1 MASEPGNR
9 STVAD
14 RTTRSSGVVER
25 ASAWGRRLW
34 RPLEYSSSYLALL
47 AVMEVFVVQEV
58 LALPASPAMAV
69 VGLITFSVYANDRL
83 VDLDTDAVSNP
94 HRTAFTRQYQSVLYV
109 MAAVA
114 YGAAVALSV
123 LGGPA
128 AFALALVPGVAWI
141 LYAVSWTPVVD
152 LPVHRLKE
160 VLVVNSAIVAGA
172 WSVTIVFLPLAFA
185 DAAITPA
192 VWVLF
197 LYLALGT
204 FVCTEISNVRD
215 IESDR
220 RDGVATIPVAFG
232 VRRTRHASYGVAL
245 LVAAMVGYAMQTGH
259 LTTLT
264 GIALLAGLVSLV
276 GIVSLLGRVGSP
288 GRLSVAAEFTRVPV
302 FVVLVAVPVV

>member
-25 ASAWGRRLW
+25 ASAWSRRVW
-34 RPLEYSSSYLALL
+34 RPLEYSSVYLALL

-58 LALPASPAMAV
+58 LALSASPALVV
-69 VGLITFSVYANDRL
+69 VGLITFSIYANDRL

-94 HRTAFTRQYQSVLYV
+94 RRTAFTRQYQDVLYV
-109 MAAVA
+109 VAAVA
-114 YGAAVALSV
+114 YGTAVALSV
-123 LGGPA
+123 LGGPV

-141 LYAVSWTPVVD
+141 LYAISWTPLVD

-185 DAAITPA
+185 GVAITPA

-245 LVAAMVGYAMQTGH
+245 FVAAMVGYAMQTGH

-264 GIALLAGLVSLV
+264 GIALLAGLGYLV
-276 GIVSLLGRVGSP
+276 GVVSLLGRVGAP

-302 FVVLVAVPVV
+302 FAVLVAVPLV